1 MGKAKEIWDGW
12 KNLALKPKHIE
23 RLAKARQNICNTC
36 EWNSK
41 FHSSSKR
48 PDVHCTK
55 CGCTIAAK
63 VRSPESE
70 CPIAK
75 WPAIKKENGKQQKQ
89 IRD

>member
-12 KNLALKPKHIE
+12 KNLVLKDKHIE
-23 RLAKARQNICNTC
+23 RLAQARLNICNTC
-36 EWNSK
+36 EHNSK
-41 FHSSSKR
+41 FHSTNR

-75 WPAIKKENGKQQKQ
+75 WPAIKKENE
-89 IRD
+89 